1 MKLHGRILGIVS
13 SGFQRSSDTETSL
26 VFVLM
31 RCPDIVESVN
41 FASVEVDG
49 DDSTNAIIE
58 TLKSRPFPN
67 IELILTKGISLGG
80 LNLYDP
86 DIICSTT
93 KIPTASFSRVPHCRE
108 CIEKAI
114 RSLEMKKNKDESVK
128 LKILNSLETTEVT
141 IKNEKYYVN
150 ATGISNNEL
159 LLILSE
165 CFKTGLLPEPLRIA
179 QIIASGLYSSK
190 ELFSVH
196 HKV

>member
-1 MKLHGRILGIVS
+1 M
-13 SGFQRSSDTETSL
+13 
-26 VFVLM
+26 
-31 RCPDIVESVN
+31 
-41 FASVEVDG
+41 
-49 DDSTNAIIE
+49 
-58 TLKSRPFPN
+58 
-67 IELILTKGISLGG
+67 
-80 LNLYDP
+80 
-86 DIICSTT
+86 
-93 KIPTASFSRVPHCRE
+93 
-108 CIEKAI
+108 EKAI
-114 RSLEMKKNKDESVK
+114 RSLELKKNKDESVK